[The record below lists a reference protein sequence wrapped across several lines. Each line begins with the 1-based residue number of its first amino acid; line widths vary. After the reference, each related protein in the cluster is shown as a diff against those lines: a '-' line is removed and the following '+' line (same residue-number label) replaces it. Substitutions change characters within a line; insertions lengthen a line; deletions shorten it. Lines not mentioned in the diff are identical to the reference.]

1 MNKRTN
7 TELVMYSCEKMV
19 LIGFRELFTMFISFD
34 ILFDILFVSNYTAD
48 CATTV
53 VYRQCA
59 FIINHKNFRLMSYVH
74 IYPQS
79 LSELLL

>member
-7 TELVMYSCEKMV
+7 TELVMYSFEKMV
-19 LIGFRELFTMFISFD
+19 LIGFRELFTMFI
-34 ILFDILFVSNYTAD
+34 FDILFVSNYTAD

-59 FIINHKNFRLMSYVH
+59 FIINHKNFRLTSYVH

-79 LSELLL
+79 LSELL